1 MTELILEDEVFA
13 IAGAAME
20 VYYSM
25 GIGFLEPVYQEALG
39 MEFSRRGI
47 PFKRECELDIHYKG
61 TKLVK
66 KYVADFVC
74 FGQVIVELKMVPRL
88 TNIEVAQL
96 LNYLKI
102 TKMRVGILANYGAR
116 PKLEWKKYVM

>member
-1 MTELILEDEVFA
+1 MAESILQEEVYA

-39 MEFSRRGI
+39 VELSRRGI
-47 PFKRECELDIHYKG
+47 PFENEKELDLYYKG
-61 TKLVK
+61 TKLSK

-74 FGQVIVELKMVPRL
+74 FDQIIVELKVVPCL

>member
-47 PFKRECELDIHYKG
+47 PFKRECELDIYYKG

>member
-1 MTELILEDEVFA
+1 
-13 IAGAAME
+13 ME

-39 MEFSRRGI
+39 VELSRRGI
-47 PFKRECELDIHYKG
+47 PFENEKELDLYYKG
-61 TKLVK
+61 TKLSK

-74 FGQVIVELKMVPRL
+74 FDQIIVELKVVPCL

-102 TKMRVGILANYGAR
+102 TKMRVGILANYGAK